1 MAEKT
6 GTDGR
11 QVFGAPPKDHATK
24 DLPQHGFA
32 RAVRWEYLGKSSSES
47 SARGAA
53 DSAVKLDFLLDSSS
67 LPDKF
72 KKAWPYDFG
81 LTYNVTLSPEGLQTM
96 LSVQNSG
103 ASFDF
108 QVLMH
113 TYLRVDVSNPLSG
126 GFG

>member
-1 MAEKT
+1 
-6 GTDGR
+6 
-11 QVFGAPPKDHATK
+11 VFGAPPKEHATK

-32 RAVRWEYLGKSSSES
+32 RAVRWEYLGKNSSES
-47 SARGAA
+47 TVARGAA
-53 DSAVKLDFLLDSSS
+53 DSAVKLDFLLDSSA

-81 LTYNVTLSPEGLQTM
+81 LTYSVTLSPEGLQTM
-96 LSVQNSG
+96 LSVQNNG

-113 TYLRVDVSNPLSG
+113 TYLHVDVRHALCP